1 MSEERF
7 EQSGTR
13 ERNLGMELVRV
24 TEAAALS
31 AGRWMGK
38 GDKIAVDQAAVNAMR
53 LALVGV
59 DMHGVV
65 VIGEGQKDEAPM
77 LYIGEE
83 VGNGTP
89 PELDVSVDPVDGT
102 RLAALGLP
110 GAIAVVA
117 TAERGTM
124 YSAPQ
129 GVFYMEKIAVGPI
142 ARNVIDI
149 NATIITN
156 LQRIAQA
163 RQDKVYYLTVVIL
176 YRLLHAVIMKQV
188 REACALIRLITDGD
202 VLAAIQVA
210 MEDYTG
216 VDVLMGIGG
225 APEAVLAASAIKC
238 IGGELQCKIWLLTAK
253 ERDKIVEEGGNL
265 DEALKNE
272 YSRLRELGIDVDKV
286 FTTDDLVKGKDVSF
300 AATGITSGELLDGV
314 QYFGWG
320 ARTSSVMMRSRS
332 GTVRYIQARH
342 KWRKE
347 HGALG
352 IARIS

>member
-7 EQSGTR
+7 AQSGTK

-38 GDKIAVDQAAVNAMR
+38 GDKIEVDRAAVNAMR
-53 LALVGV
+53 QALDGV

-65 VIGEGQKDEAPM
+65 VIGEGEKDEAPM

-89 PELDVSVDPVDGT
+89 PELDVAVDPVDGT
-102 RLAALGLP
+102 RLTALGLS

-124 YSAPQ
+124 YSAPP
-129 GVFYMEKIAVGPI
+129 GVFYMEKIAVGPV
-142 ARNVIDI
+142 ARDVIDI
-149 NATIITN
+149 NAPIATN

-163 RQDKVYYLTVVIL
+163 RQAQVDDLTVVIL
-176 YRLLHAVIMKQV
+176 DRPRHAGMIKEIRQAGA
-188 REACALIRLITDGD
+188 RIRLIMDGD
-202 VLAAIQVA
+202 VSAAIQAA

-216 VDVLMGIGG
+216 VDVLMGTGG
-225 APEAVLAASAIKC
+225 APEAVLAAAAIKC
-238 IGGELQCKIWLLTAK
+238 IGGAIQCKIWPRSDE
-253 ERDKIVEEGGNL
+253 ERARFKAD
-265 DEALKNE
+265 
-272 YSRLRELGIDVDKV
+272 GIDLDQVLL
-286 FTTDDLVKGKDVSF
+286 TDDLVKGNDVSY
-300 AATGITSGELLDGV
+300 AETGITSGELLDGV

-320 ARTSSVMMRSRS
+320 ARTSSVMMRSHS

-342 KWRKE
+342 KWRNE
-347 HGALG
+347 HSAIG